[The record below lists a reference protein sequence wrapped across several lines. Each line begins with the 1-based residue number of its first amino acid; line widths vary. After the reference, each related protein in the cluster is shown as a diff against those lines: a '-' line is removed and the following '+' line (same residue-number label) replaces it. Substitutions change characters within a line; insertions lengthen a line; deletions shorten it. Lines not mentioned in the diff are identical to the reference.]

1 MGMVMIR
8 LTGESPCRR
17 DQAKGALSWDE
28 DATLDF
34 MEVFS
39 AGLLLIDE
47 NLQVLRSNTAGG
59 RRVGAG
65 GDGFSR
71 LLGQSFGGPA
81 QELRR
86 QIKEAI
92 AGRVRSTFLVK
103 AGGPEPL
110 ICSVLPVDSAGAA
123 TALVALTPLMGG
135 SPEVVPFLRS
145 LYKLSN
151 AEAEIAAAAAA
162 GLDVVQMAQARK
174 VSIHTLRA
182 QIAGIKTKMGLS
194 RMTEI
199 AVTVGRIE
207 AAVTWL

>member
-1 MGMVMIR
+1 
-8 LTGESPCRR
+8 LAWNE
-17 DQAKGALSWDE
+17 QE
-28 DATLDF
+28 TLDF

-39 AGLLLIDE
+39 AGLFLVDE
-47 NLQVLRSNTAGG
+47 NLQVVRSNTAGA
-59 RRVGAG
+59 RRIGAG
-65 GDGFSR
+65 GDGFLR
-71 LLGQSFGGPA
+71 MLVQSFDGPA
-81 QELRR
+81 QDVRR

-92 AGRVRSTFLVK
+92 ASGVRSTLLLK
-103 AGGPEPL
+103 TGGPDAL
-110 ICSVLPVDSAGAA
+110 ICSILPTDGSGNS
-123 TALVALTPLMGG
+123 TALVVLTPLMGG
-135 SPEVVPFLRS
+135 SREVVPYLRS

-162 GLDVVQMAQARK
+162 GMDVVQMAQARN

>member
-1 MGMVMIR
+1 MIR
-8 LTGESPCRR
+8 LTGDSPFRR
-17 DQAKGALSWDE
+17 DQAKDPLAWNE
-28 DATLDF
+28 EATLDF

-39 AGLLLIDE
+39 AGLFLVDE
-47 NLQVLRSNTAGG
+47 NLQVLRSNTAGD
-59 RRVGAG
+59 RRIGPG

-71 LLGQSFGGPA
+71 MLTQSFGGPA

-86 QIKEAI
+86 QIREAV
-92 AGRVRSTFLVK
+92 AGGVRSTLLLK
-103 AGGPEPL
+103 AGSPDAL
-110 ICSVLPVDSAGAA
+110 ICSILPMDGAGSA

-135 SPEVVPFLRS
+135 SLEVVPYLRS

-162 GLDVVQMAQARK
+162 GMDVVQMAEARK

>member
-1 MGMVMIR
+1 MASNEE
-8 LTGESPCRR
+8 T
-17 DQAKGALSWDE
+17 
-28 DATLDF
+28 TLDFDF

-47 NLQVLRSNTAGG
+47 NLQVLRSNAAGS
-59 RRVGAG
+59 RRFGAA

-71 LLGQSFGGPA
+71 MLGHSFGGPA
-81 QELRR
+81 HELRR

-92 AGRVRSTFLVK
+92 AKGVRSTLLLRTGTPDAV
-103 AGGPEPL
+103 
-110 ICSVLPVDSAGAA
+110 ICSILPMDRARHAA
-123 TALVALTPLMGG
+123 ALVTLTPLKGG
-135 SPEVVPFLRS
+135 SPTVVPYLRS

-162 GLDVVQMAQARK
+162 GMDVVQMAQARN

-182 QIAGIKTKMGLS
+182 QIAAIKAKMGLS

>member
-1 MGMVMIR
+1 MIR
-8 LTGESPCRR
+8 LTGESPYRR
-17 DQAKGALSWDE
+17 DQAKGALAWNE
-28 DATLDF
+28 DATLDL

-39 AGLLLIDE
+39 AGLFLIDE
-47 NLQVLRSNTAGG
+47 NLQVLRSNGAGG
-59 RRVGAG
+59 RLVGAG
-65 GDGFSR
+65 VDGFSR
-71 LLGQSFGGPA
+71 MLGQSFGGPA

-92 AGRVRSTFLVK
+92 ASGVRSTFLLK
-103 AGGPEPL
+103 AGSPDAL
-110 ICSVLPVDSAGAA
+110 ICSILPMDGARDA
-123 TALVALTPLMGG
+123 TALVALTPLKGG
-135 SPEVVPFLRS
+135 SLEVVPYLRS
-145 LYKLSN
+145 LYRLSN

-162 GLDVVQMAQARK
+162 GMDVVQMAQARK

>member
-1 MGMVMIR
+1 MGMAMIR
-8 LTGESPCRR
+8 LTGENPCRR
-17 DQAKGALSWDE
+17 DPAK
-28 DATLDF
+28 DAPAWGEEANLDF

-39 AGLLLIDE
+39 AGLFLIDE
-47 NLQVLRSNTAGG
+47 NLQVLRSNAAGA
-59 RRVGAG
+59 RRVGDG
-65 GDGFSR
+65 LDGFSR
-71 LLGQSFGGPA
+71 MLGQSFGGPA

-86 QIKEAI
+86 QIKDAI
-92 AGRVRSTFLVK
+92 AGGVRSTFLLK
-103 AGGPEPL
+103 AGTPDAL
-110 ICSVLPVDSAGAA
+110 ICSVLPMDGVRNAS
-123 TALVALTPLMGG
+123 ALVALTPLMGG
-135 SPEVVPFLRS
+135 SLEVVPYLRS

-162 GLDVVQMAQARK
+162 GMDVVQMAQARK

-199 AVTVGRIE
+199 AVTVGRLE

>member
-1 MGMVMIR
+1 MAMIR
-8 LTGESPCRR
+8 MTGESPYRS
-17 DQAKGALSWDE
+17 DQPKGALAWNE
-28 DATLDF
+28 EPTLDF

-39 AGLLLIDE
+39 AGLILVDE
-47 NLQVLRSNTAGG
+47 NLQVLRSNTAGD
-59 RRVGAG
+59 RRIGAG
-65 GDGFSR
+65 GDAFLR
-71 LLGQSFGGPA
+71 MLGRSFGGPA

-92 AGRVRSTFLVK
+92 AGGLRSTLLFK
-103 AGGPEPL
+103 AGGPEAL
-110 ICSVLPVDSAGAA
+110 ICRILPMEGAGGAR
-123 TALVALTPLMGG
+123 ALVTLTPLMGG
-135 SPEVVPFLRS
+135 SLEVVPYLRS

-162 GLDVVQMAQARK
+162 GMDVVQMAEARK

-182 QIAGIKTKMGLS
+182 QIAGIKSKMGLS

>member
-1 MGMVMIR
+1 MAMIR
-8 LTGESPCRR
+8 LTGESPCRK
-17 DQAKGALSWDE
+17 DQAKDALGWDDE
-28 DATLDF
+28 GDFEF
-34 MEVFS
+34 MELFA

-47 NLQVLRSNTAGG
+47 NLQVLRSNAAGG
-59 RRVGAG
+59 QRVGAG
-65 GDGFSR
+65 VDGFSR
-71 LLGQSFGGPA
+71 MLGQSFAGPA

-92 AGRVRSTFLVK
+92 ASGVRTTLLLK
-103 AGGPEPL
+103 AGSPDAL
-110 ICSVLPVDSAGAA
+110 ICSILPMDGVRNA

-135 SPEVVPFLRS
+135 SLEVVPYLRS

-162 GLDVVQMAQARK
+162 GMDVVQMAQARK

>member
-1 MGMVMIR
+1 MIR
-8 LTGESPCRR
+8 LTGENSCRR
-17 DQAKGALSWDE
+17 DQPKAALPWSE
-28 DATLDF
+28 EAPLDF

-39 AGLLLIDE
+39 AGLFLIDE
-47 NLQVLRSNTAGG
+47 NLQVLHSNAAGG

-71 LLGQSFGGPA
+71 MLGQSFGGPA
-81 QELRR
+81 QEFRR

-92 AGRVRSTFLVK
+92 ASGMRSTLLLK
-103 AGGPEPL
+103 TGSPDAL
-110 ICSVLPVDSAGAA
+110 ICSILPMDGARSAA
-123 TALVALTPLMGG
+123 ALVALMPLMGG
-135 SPEVVPFLRS
+135 SLAVVPYLRS
-145 LYKLSN
+145 LYRLSN

-162 GLDVVQMAQARK
+162 GMDVVQMAQARK